1 MSKPLITP
9 LVRLP
14 IKPAN
19 RKVIFVPDM
28 PGGVSKRTI
37 MVRVYLLWGIREP
50 LFQPQI
56 LPFKSLLLIIQTVST
71 SGRMFLKSGKHI
83 AITRE
88 TSLPR
93 LALAFRV
100 GGKMNLRRLKYFV
113 KIVDIGSLTQAA
125 EVLHIAQPALSQQV
139 ATLEGE
145 MDQQLLIR
153 TKRGVTPTEA
163 GKILYTHA
171 RTILRQ
177 CEQAQLAVCN
187 VGQTLGGQVSIGLA
201 PGTAASSIT
210 MPLLQAVR
218 AELPDVLV
226 YLHENSSS
234 VLNDK
239 LLSGQLDMAVL
250 YDRSPTAG
258 IISQPLLKE
267 ELFLVGT
274 RDCPGLTVDLA
285 AVAEMNLF
293 LPRDYSA
300 VRKRVDEAF
309 SLRRLTAK
317 ITGEIDSIS
326 TLTAAIA
333 SGMGVTV
340 LPESAARSLV
350 TSANGWMARIT
361 SPSLNLP
368 LSVNLS
374 ARTSLSPQ
382 AQAVKDILMSLVIRP
397 VQENRELQLVG

>member
-1 MSKPLITP
+1 
-9 LVRLP
+9 
-14 IKPAN
+14 
-19 RKVIFVPDM
+19 
-28 PGGVSKRTI
+28 
-37 MVRVYLLWGIREP
+37 
-50 LFQPQI
+50 
-56 LPFKSLLLIIQTVST
+56 
-71 SGRMFLKSGKHI
+71 
-83 AITRE
+83 
-88 TSLPR
+88 
-93 LALAFRV
+93 
-100 GGKMNLRRLKYFV
+100 MNLRRLKYFV

-145 MDQQLLIR
+145 LDQQLLIR

-163 GKILYTHA
+163 GKILYAHA

-177 CEQAQLAVCN
+177 CEQAQLAVNN
-187 VGQTLGGQVSIGLA
+187 VGQTLSGQVSIGLA
-201 PGTAASSIT
+201 PGTAASSII
-210 MPLLQAVR
+210 MPLLQSVR
-218 AELPDVLV
+218 NELPDVLV
-226 YLHENSSS
+226 YLHENSGS

-250 YDRSPTAG
+250 YDRAPTAG
-258 IISQPLLKE
+258 ITSQPLLKE
-267 ELFLVGT
+267 ELYLVGT
-274 RDCPGLTVDLA
+274 SECPGQTVDLA

-317 ITGEIDSIS
+317 IIGEIESIS

-350 TSANGWMARIT
+350 SASNGWMARIT
-361 SPSLNLP
+361 TPSMNLP
-368 LSVNLS
+368 LSLNLS
-374 ARTSLSPQ
+374 ARAQLSPQ
-382 AQAVKDILMSLVIRP
+382 AQAVKDILLSLVSRP
-397 VQENRELQLVG
+397 SLENRELMLVG

>member
-1 MSKPLITP
+1 
-9 LVRLP
+9 
-14 IKPAN
+14 
-19 RKVIFVPDM
+19 
-28 PGGVSKRTI
+28 
-37 MVRVYLLWGIREP
+37 
-50 LFQPQI
+50 
-56 LPFKSLLLIIQTVST
+56 
-71 SGRMFLKSGKHI
+71 
-83 AITRE
+83 
-88 TSLPR
+88 
-93 LALAFRV
+93 
-100 GGKMNLRRLKYFV
+100 MNLRRLKYFV

-177 CEQAQLAVCN
+177 CEQAQLAVNN
-187 VGQTLGGQVSIGLA
+187 VGQTLSGHVSIGLA

-218 AELPDVLV
+218 AELPEVLV
-226 YLHENSSS
+226 YLHENSGS

-239 LLSGQLDMAVL
+239 LLNGQLDMAVL
-250 YDRSPTAG
+250 YDRPVAG
-258 IISQPLLKE
+258 ITSQPLLKE
-267 ELFLVGT
+267 DLYLVGT
-274 RDCPGLTVDLA
+274 RDCPGQSVDLT
-285 AVAEMNLF
+285 AVAEMNLY

-300 VRKRVDEAF
+300 VRVRVDEAF

-317 ITGEIDSIS
+317 IIGEIDSIS

-340 LPESAARSLV
+340 LPESAARSLC
-350 TSANGWMARIT
+350 SAANGWMARIT
-361 SPSLNLP
+361 TPSMSLP
-368 LSVNLS
+368 LSLNMS
-374 ARTSLSPQ
+374 ARGSLSPQ
-382 AQAVKDILMSLVIRP
+382 AQAVKEILMSLVSKP
-397 VQENRELQLVG
+397 SLENRELQLVS

>member
-1 MSKPLITP
+1 MRASTGTVL
-9 LVRLP
+9 
-14 IKPAN
+14 
-19 RKVIFVPDM
+19 
-28 PGGVSKRTI
+28 RT
-37 MVRVYLLWGIREP
+37 
-50 LFQPQI
+50 
-56 LPFKSLLLIIQTVST
+56 
-71 SGRMFLKSGKHI
+71 
-83 AITRE
+83 
-88 TSLPR
+88 
-93 LALAFRV
+93 

-177 CEQAQLAVCN
+177 CEQAQLAVN
-187 VGQTLGGQVSIGLA
+187 NFGQTLSGHVSIGLA

-218 AELPDVLV
+218 AELPEVLV
-226 YLHENSSS
+226 YLHENSGA

-239 LLSGQLDMAVL
+239 LLNGQLDMAVL
-250 YDRSPTAG
+250 YDRSPVAG
-258 IISQPLLKE
+258 ITSQPLLKE
-267 ELFLVGT
+267 DLYLVGT
-274 RDCPGLTVDLA
+274 RDCPGQSVDLT

-300 VRKRVDEAF
+300 VRVDEAF

-317 ITGEIDSIS
+317 IIGEIDSIS

-340 LPESAARSLV
+340 LPESAARSLC
-350 TSANGWMARIT
+350 SAANGWMARIT
-361 SPSLNLP
+361 TPSMSLP
-368 LSVNLS
+368 LSLNMSARGQLS
-374 ARTSLSPQ
+374 AQ
-382 AQAVKDILMSLVIRP
+382 AQAVKEILMSLVSKP
-397 VQENRELQLVG
+397 TLENRELQLVS

>member
-1 MSKPLITP
+1 
-9 LVRLP
+9 
-14 IKPAN
+14 
-19 RKVIFVPDM
+19 
-28 PGGVSKRTI
+28 
-37 MVRVYLLWGIREP
+37 
-50 LFQPQI
+50 
-56 LPFKSLLLIIQTVST
+56 
-71 SGRMFLKSGKHI
+71 
-83 AITRE
+83 
-88 TSLPR
+88 
-93 LALAFRV
+93 
-100 GGKMNLRRLKYFV
+100 MNLRRLKYFV

-125 EVLHIAQPALSQQV
+125 EVLHIAQPALSQQI

-145 MDQQLLIR
+145 LSQQLLIR
-153 TKRGVTPTEA
+153 TRRGVTPTEA

-177 CEQAQLAVCN
+177 CEQAQLAVGN
-187 VGQTLGGQVSIGLA
+187 VGQTMSGQVSIGLA
-201 PGTAASSIT
+201 PGSAASSII

-218 AELPDVLV
+218 AELPDVLI
-226 YLHENSSS
+226 YLHENSGS

-250 YDRSPTAG
+250 YDRTPTAG

-274 RDCPGLTVDLA
+274 RDCPGQSVDLA

-309 SLRRLTAK
+309 SQRRLTAK
-317 ITGEIDSIS
+317 IIGEIESIS
-326 TLTAAIA
+326 TMTAAIA

-350 TSANGWMARIT
+350 GAANGWMARII

-368 LSVNLS
+368 LSINLS
-374 ARTSLSPQ
+374 ARLPLNPQ
-382 AQAVKDILMSLVIRP
+382 SQAVKDILISLVTQP
-397 VQENRELQLVG
+397 AVKNRELMLVG